1 MKNLLEGFNSRSDV
15 VGKKITESEVR
26 AIKTINTST
35 GRKKK
40 TQKKMG
46 HSHSD
51 PWDSMKQ
58 SNKCVFGF
66 PKGKERERLRKEIYL
81 KTFG

>member
-40 TQKKMG
+40 NPEKNG
-46 HSHSD
+46 S
-51 PWDSMKQ
+51 
-58 SNKCVFGF
+58 
-66 PKGKERERLRKEIYL
+66 
-81 KTFG
+81 